1 MTDKKKPNTDH
12 LLEGISDTKKAALK
26 AALENAILG
35 SENGSLKL
43 EKEPAAFLRL
53 VQVADFASKECSGL
67 LVDAVRQAIRAGNS
81 WAAIGATLGTSR
93 QAAQQ
98 RFGGPRQ
105 PGESDMHGTR
115 RVITGATAFSEMK
128 MLEIEGAAGNL
139 LVDFGALY
147 LIVEESDRPWQ
158 HLRVFG
164 RLRMTQL
171 VSDGWTFVGAWF
183 PFHYYKRPVD

>member
-1 MTDKKKPNTDH
+1 MDHKKPSSDH
-12 LLEGISDTKKAALK
+12 LPERMSENEKAALK
-26 AALENAILG
+26 AALEDAILG
-35 SENGSLKL
+35 PENGTLKL
-43 EKEPAAFLRL
+43 EQEPAAFLRL
-53 VQVADFASKECSGL
+53 VQVADFASRECSGL

-81 WAAIGATLGTSR
+81 WAAIGDTLGTSR

-105 PGESDMHGTR
+105 PGESETQGTR
-115 RVITGATAFSEMK
+115 RVITGATAFNEMK
-128 MLEIEGAAGNL
+128 MLEIEGAAGNH

-164 RLRMTQL
+164 RYHMARL
-171 VSDGWTFVGAWF
+171 VSEGWIFVGAWF
-183 PFHYYKRPVD
+183 PFHYFKRPVQ